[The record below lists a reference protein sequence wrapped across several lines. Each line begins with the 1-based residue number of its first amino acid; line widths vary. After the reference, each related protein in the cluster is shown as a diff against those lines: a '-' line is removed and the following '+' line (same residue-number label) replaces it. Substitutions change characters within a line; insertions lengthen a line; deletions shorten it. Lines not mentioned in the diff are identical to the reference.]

1 MRQPDELRQALESKL
16 RESDD
21 PRLSET
27 ARVQRIIL
35 LTAAVCA
42 GLAIQPL
49 PFADI
54 LVLTPLQVYM
64 AMKIGDIKGFPVSK
78 KQAEDILKELGG
90 MVGLGLL
97 AQQGIAGLYKL
108 GLPTVGGLMAAPLM
122 FASTYAVGRI
132 AEHYFDQKRAGKP
145 ILVDEVKRIWS
156 VALTEG
162 RRRAELFLGK
172 ESDTLGGAE
181 RGLSPRATPYSGSVR
196 ASFVA
201 PRSTVVLYPGRQ
213 FSPGLSP
220 TLSRCPNCGQEY
232 DVPGNLLG
240 HEVRCSRCRKTFC
253 ATRVE

>member
-1 MRQPDELRQALESKL
+1 MRRPEELRQALENKL

-21 PRLSET
+21 PRLSEA

-64 AMKIGDIKGFPVSK
+64 AVKIGDIKGFPVSK

-97 AQQGIAGLYKL
+97 TQQGIASLYKL

-145 ILVDEVKRIWS
+145 ILVDDVKRIWS
-156 VALTEG
+156 LALSEG
-162 RRRAELFLGK
+162 RRRAEVFLGK
-172 ESDTLGGAE
+172 ESPVE
-181 RGLSPRATPYSGSVR
+181 SGSVQQPPR
-196 ASFVA
+196 SSGSLPASFVA
-201 PRSTVVLYPGRQ
+201 PRSTVVLYPGRR

-220 TLSRCPNCGQEY
+220 TASKCPNCGQEY
-232 DVPGNLLG
+232 DVPRDLLG
-240 HEVRCSRCRKTFC
+240 REVRCSRCRATFYPDE
-253 ATRVE
+253 AD